1 MNRSSDKRRHKCVL
15 ADLGKSLGEGMDD
28 NQLMRTSERKE
39 PSLNTCVC
47 AETLTTIT
55 LTLTVETLSLLSP
68 YPTVSDAWLS
78 DPLCFPTRKSIA
90 KKGDPCG

>member
-1 MNRSSDKRRHKCVL
+1 
-15 ADLGKSLGEGMDD
+15 MDD